1 MIISRRVSSP
11 IRVHLRVVHALVL
24 RDIKTRAGA
33 SYFGFLFGLVMPLG
47 HIGLLLSIYVFWGR
61 RPAIGTDTVLFL
73 ASAMLPFIVWSY
85 THQKMILAF
94 SQNKPLMSFSIVGF
108 TAIALA
114 RAIVEILTATLVVL
128 VTATLIWI
136 SGSEMFFSN
145 IKMIVASILLAYCF
159 GVSTGFLFGI
169 LSLVSTVLTMAGFL
183 LVPLFWVTCGGFF
196 IPDAI
201 PEIARAAASIFVV
214 THIVDLTRMAVYSGY
229 VSSFSNVYY
238 VIFVTLSNLLLALI
252 LSKVMQVSL
261 TSR

>member
-1 MIISRRVSSP
+1 MIKRLVRS
-11 IRVHLRVVHALVL
+11 IRTHGRVVHALVL

-47 HIGLLLSIYVFWGR
+47 HIGLLLAIYVFLGR

-94 SQNKPLMSFSIVGF
+94 SHNKQLMSFPIVGF
-108 TAIALA
+108 TEIAAA
-114 RAIVEILTATLVVL
+114 RAIVEILTATLVVAVTTIL
-128 VTATLIWI
+128 VWLL
-136 SGSEMFFSN
+136 GSEMFFN
-145 IKMIVASILLAYCF
+145 DIKMLVTCLFLAYFF
-159 GVSTGFLFGI
+159 GVSTGFVFGI
-169 LSLVSTVLTMAGFL
+169 LSLLNNVLTMAGFL

-201 PEIARAAASIFVV
+201 PEAARLAASIFVV
-214 THIVDLTRMAVYSGY
+214 THIVDLTRMAVYPGY
-229 VSSFSNVYY
+229 FSSFPNMYY
-238 VIFVTLSNLLLALI
+238 IIFAIFCNFLLALI
-252 LSKVMQVSL
+252 LSKALRVTL